1 MQVQRF
7 TLDKGWF
14 ISTFF
19 LLLTK
24 TILWGQSVDGLGYTD
39 NAISIQETGEVVLG
53 AIAIKK
59 MNNLKGIINRN
70 SQTIFGLVANRD
82 SSYYY
87 EMGHFNLINGEKYG
101 YVRVWIVSP
110 GGRQVELEF
119 SALQSDF
126 SSALVEIDKRRQE
139 WIQLCNAHNAAALIN
154 ELYAENTMYYN
165 HKPLVVGRPGLI
177 QDYQYMNRESYSLN
191 LTPLKT
197 EQVNDRIILEI
208 GQCNGSYNGKYIIVW
223 KKSDLG
229 KWEVFLDSNI

>member
-7 TLDKGWF
+7 ILGKVWLPT
-14 ISTFF
+14 IFF
-19 LLLTK
+19 LLLTES
-24 TILWGQSVDGLGYTD
+24 ILVGQSVNGLSYTED
-39 NAISIQETGEVVLG
+39 AISIQETGKVVQG
-53 AIAIKK
+53 AISIEE
-59 MNNLKGIINRN
+59 MNRLKGIFNLQDR
-70 SQTIFGLVANRD
+70 STFGIIANRD

-87 EMGHFNLINGEKYG
+87 EMGHFKLINGEKYG
-101 YVRVWIVSP
+101 YVRVWVVSS

-119 SALQSDF
+119 SARQSDF
-126 SSALVEIDKRRQE
+126 SPALVEIDKRRQE

-191 LTPLKT
+191 LTPVKT
-197 EQVNDRIILEI
+197 EQVNDRIVLEI
-208 GQCNGSYNGKYIIVW
+208 GQCNGSYNGKYIIIW